1 MQLEIDVTHDLPVLN
16 QHLTALY
23 QRLNGDLTPLMKAIG
38 AILESSTRERFSTKK
53 SPDGIAW
60 ENLLPDTVK
69 AKGNSEILVD
79 KGDLMKSI
87 THHANAD
94 SVVVG
99 SDRHYAKYHQ
109 SGGVNNLVARP
120 FLGLS
125 EDDKSTIGDLIEDF
139 INGDL

>member
-1 MQLEIDVTHDLPVLN
+1 MQIEINHDLPELN

-23 QRLNGDLTPLMKAIG
+23 QRLNGDLTPLTSAIG

-53 SPDGIAW
+53 SPDGVAW

-69 AKGNSEILVD
+69 SKGNSEILVD

-87 THHANAD
+87 TRHANAD
-94 SVVVG
+94 SVIVG
-99 SDRHYAKYHQ
+99 TDRHYGKYHQ
-109 SGGVNNLVARP
+109 LGTQNMVARP

-125 EDDKSTIGDLIEDF
+125 VDDKSTINELIESF